1 MDEAQLIGQLKAS
14 SRRAFDEIYRL
25 YAGRLYAFCLQYCKV
40 REDAEEIVEDVFVKL
55 WTVRKDI
62 RSEQSLKSL
71 LFTISRRQLINAYR
85 RTVNAPEFAGYVEM
99 LSVMSAEDAS
109 AHIEYDE
116 FVERLHRELE
126 RLPETQRHVVRL
138 SRVDG
143 LTNREIAARL
153 NLGEQTVKNQL
164 SLGLKRLRESLMPLS
179 PLLCGIFGMF

>member
-1 MDEAQLIGQLKAS
+1 MDEARLIGQLRAS

-25 YAGRLYAFCLQYCKV
+25 YAARLYAFCLQYCKV

-99 LSVMSAEDAS
+99 LGVMSAEDAS

-116 FVERLHRELE
+116 LKFFAGGIKLDKQRIDSVAKLLADTPDDRKDSYNDFVTLVSELN
-126 RLPETQRHVVRL
+126 TL
-138 SRVDG
+138 SG
-143 LTNREIAARL
+143 
-153 NLGEQTVKNQL
+153 
-164 SLGLKRLRESLMPLS
+164 
-179 PLLCGIFGMF
+179 